1 MFWDAS
7 ALVPIL
13 VDELRSFEVAAL
25 LEDDPLPMAWW
36 ATPVECA
43 SALHRRAREGK
54 LKRDALDQALGR
66 LRALSTGMTFVMP
79 TEEVRTRATTLLP
92 LHSLRAADALQL
104 AAALVSVEGLPAG
117 EPFVCLDKRL
127 RESAHLQGFSV
138 RPSDGLPLIA
148 HDTPRRGPARRRPQ
162 ASKAR
167 ARLR

>member
-54 LKRDALDQALGR
+54 LKREPLDRALQR
-66 LRALSTGMTFVMP
+66 LRALSTGLTFVLP
-79 TEEVRTRATTLLP
+79 TEELRTRAATLLP

-104 AAALVSVEGLPAG
+104 AAALVATEGLPAG
-117 EPFVCLDKRL
+117 EPFVCLDRRL
-127 RESAHLQGFSV
+127 REAAHLQGFSV
-138 RPSDGLPLIA
+138 RPPEALPLIA
-148 HDTPRRGPARRRPQ
+148 HDAPRRRP
-162 ASKAR
+162 SR
-167 ARLR
+167 RSRG